1 MISFAIGG
9 HISHFS
15 PLTSHFSPLT
25 TKAYLLL
32 LASYFLLLNECSLAS
47 KRAFSLVQTIDL

>member
-1 MISFAIGG
+1 MFCNQVIGNKKQVIGIISFAIGG

-15 PLTSHFSPLT
+15 PLT

-32 LASYFLLLNECSLAS
+32 LTSCFLLL
-47 KRAFSLVQTIDL
+47 